1 MNDVLSVPILPVL
14 ITLSMFYIGIILRR
28 KVKTPLCNPVLVAVF
43 LILAFLN
50 ITGMDL
56 KTYQAGNTYFSW
68 LLAPATASLAIPLYE
83 HYKIL
88 RKHMAV
94 LLVSVAAGALSCMMM
109 VLILTYLLHFS
120 PEIIVSLLPKSVT
133 TAIGVPL
140 SELSGGIAPIT
151 TAAILT
157 TGVIANVLGPML
169 CNCLHLTDDIAKGAA
184 YGTAG
189 HVIGTTRAMEQ
200 SDLAGAVSSFSLVVA
215 GLLTAIV
222 FPIVVS
228 FL

>member
-1 MNDVLSVPILPVL
+1 MNDILSVPILPVL
-14 ITLSMFYIGIILRR
+14 ITLCSFYIGVILRR

-43 LILAFLN
+43 LILAILS

-68 LLAPATASLAIPLYE
+68 LLPPATVSLAIPLYE

-88 RKHMAV
+88 RKHMTV
-94 LLVSVAAGALSCMMM
+94 LLLSVAAGAISCLMLVMA
-109 VLILTYLLHFS
+109 LTCLLHFH

-140 SELSGGIAPIT
+140 SELAGGITSIT

-157 TGVIANVLGPML
+157 TGVIANALGPML
-169 CNCLHLTDDIAKGAA
+169 CKWFHLTHDIAKGAA

-189 HVIGTTRAMEQ
+189 HVIGTTKAMEQ
-200 SDLAGAVSSFSLVVA
+200 SALAGAASSLSLVVA